1 MVMETAF
8 RSEELFSQEEFWQWL
23 ELRPASDVNR
33 YELVNGRIVMSP
45 PAKFRH
51 GYVEGNLHRLIA
63 PFVHAAKLGITL
75 GSSAGFDLPTGD
87 TLEPDFAF
95 ISNARWAAGPLPR
108 EDEKG
113 FTRIVPD
120 LVVEIVSPTSVRR
133 DRIEK
138 RAIYARCGVR
148 ESWIV
153 DPARGEVVVFE
164 AVGDRFAEPHVLVAG
179 EISSRVLPGLRVAV
193 EELLATP
200 L

>member
-1 MVMETAF
+1 METAF
-8 RSEELFSQEEFWQWL
+8 RSEELFSQEEFRQWL
-23 ELRPASDVNR
+23 ELLPASDVNR
-33 YELVNGRIVMSP
+33 YELINGRIVMSP

-51 GYVEGNLHRLIA
+51 GHVEANLHASIT
-63 PFVHAAKLGITL
+63 PFVRAHALGITL

-95 ISNARWAAGPLPR
+95 ISNTRWAAGPRPR

-148 ESWIV
+148 EYWIV
-153 DPARGEVVVFE
+153 DPARGEVALFE
-164 AVGDRFAEPHVLVAG
+164 AVADRFEEPRVLVAG
-179 EISSRVLPGLRVAV
+179 EIPSRVLPGLKVLVA
-193 EELLATP
+193 ELLATP